1 MGNEPIARQ
10 MKVSRM
16 HTSFY
21 LVANMG
27 VCQLVGKLFNLE
39 ISYEK

>member
-1 MGNEPIARQ
+1 MGNEPITRQ
-10 MKVSRM
+10 IKMSRM

-21 LVANMG
+21 FEANMG

-39 ISYEK
+39 ISL